1 MKKLLYITIILLTI
15 GCAPQTSYYI
25 KTTVSPDSNIKIAVI
40 NENADSWWVSSI
52 AYRTLITELMDVG
65 FKVIERS
72 NLEQIIKEQ
81 RLTTSS
87 GLSELVSNDEEK
99 NQEYITSVLDKNTI
113 KEIGNMLG
121 VDKLI
126 VNYVV
131 PNRNLKIS
139 LCTIRLVDVFS
150 GEVLTSTTIY
160 APLQG
165 GSVDVLMKQ
174 AANDIM
180 EAYKSGERIVRNKLA
195 VETSSAI
202 EPKYIDKGKETLF
215 REKFDK
221 NKE

>member
-1 MKKLLYITIILLTI
+1 MKKLIFILIALLFV
-15 GCAPQTSYYI
+15 GCASETSYYI

-65 FKVIERS
+65 FKVIERT
-72 NLEQIIKEQ
+72 NLEDIIKEQ

-87 GLSELVSNDEEK
+87 GLAAGLVSGNEEI
-99 NQEYITSVLDKNTI
+99 NQEYVTSVLDKNTI

-126 VNYVV
+126 ITYVV

-160 APLQG
+160 APFDG

-180 EAYKSGERIVRNKLA
+180 EAYKNGNKIIRNELDL
-195 VETSSAI
+195 ETPTTTQTNSL
-202 EPKYIDKGKETLF
+202 DGLKESLF
-215 REKFDK
+215 RDKFDK
-221 NKE
+221 NK

>member
-1 MKKLLYITIILLTI
+1 MKKIIIPIILMLF
-15 GCAPQTSYYI
+15 GCAPTTTNYYI
-25 KTTVSPDSNIKIAVI
+25 KTSVSPDSNIKVAVI

-65 FKVIERS
+65 FKVIERT

-81 RLTTSS
+81 KLTTSS
-87 GLSELVSNDEEK
+87 GLSDGEDETTK
-99 NQEYITSVLDKNTI
+99 EYISSVLDKNTI

-126 VNYVV
+126 VTYVV
-131 PNRNLKIS
+131 PNRNLKMS

-160 APLQG
+160 APLK
-165 GSVDVLMKQ
+165 GSSIDLLMKQ

-180 EAYKSGERIVRNKLA
+180 EAYKNGKGIVRDELSIENNAVAVQFGGGEKREENKFRK
-195 VETSSAI
+195 T
-202 EPKYIDKGKETLF
+202 IDNQ
-215 REKFDK
+215 D
-221 NKE
+221 

>member
-1 MKKLLYITIILLTI
+1 MKQLLYIIILLTI
-15 GCAPQTSYYI
+15 GCAPKTSYYI

-65 FKVIERS
+65 FKVIERT
-72 NLEQIIKEQ
+72 NLEDIIKEQ

-87 GLSELVSNDEEK
+87 GLAAGLVSGNEEI
-99 NQEYITSVLDKNTI
+99 NQEYVTSVLDKNTI

-126 VNYVV
+126 ITYVV

-160 APLQG
+160 APFDG

-180 EAYKSGERIVRNKLA
+180 EAYKNGNKIIRNELDL
-195 VETSSAI
+195 ETPTTTQTNSL
-202 EPKYIDKGKETLF
+202 DGLKESLF
-215 REKFDK
+215 RDKFDK
-221 NKE
+221 NK